1 MKSLRLLGVA
11 IMGLAIVSMACS
23 LPVVVIGD
31 REIVRGNGDV
41 VEATENVQDFSHLV
55 FAGSGDLFIEQG
67 FEESLR
73 MEVEEN
79 LIDYMDINVRGDTLT
94 IGIKEGVN
102 LRPTEPMLFYLDV
115 KDLESITLAGSGFVE
130 VPEFQAE
137 KLNLTLS
144 GSGNIIIDYLEALSL
159 VAKITGSGNIEI
171 SGELEDQDVSIVG
184 SGDYDARG
192 LESAIADV
200 VISGSGTAE
209 IRVEEKLDVLISGS
223 GNVRYYGSPR
233 IDQTITG
240 SGDVDK
246 MGD

>member
-1 MKSLRLLGVA
+1 
-11 IMGLAIVSMACS
+11 MGLAIVSMACS